1 MQVPDLEEAVER
13 LRDCAE
19 LEDRARERKVERHD
33 EAEEDEDE
41 EHAEL
46 QKLALRNGPPLPSF
60 LVSAPL
66 HSEYRYPH
74 ERKNAVRH
82 IPSHPCPSRTPHR
95 TQRAQQSYSES
106 PSSHSLHGMRTRHS
120 SPLGYSRVL
129 GLTARVEIERDMIE
143 RDGIWLR
150 KTNALMY
157 VQNPLIAIK
166 FHSFCD
172 TRPSACVTRAH

>member
-1 MQVPDLEEAVER
+1 M
-13 LRDCAE
+13 
-19 LEDRARERKVERHD
+19 
-33 EAEEDEDE
+33 
-41 EHAEL
+41 
-46 QKLALRNGPPLPSF
+46 PS
-60 LVSAPL
+60 
-66 HSEYRYPH
+66 
-74 ERKNAVRH
+74 
-82 IPSHPCPSRTPHR
+82 PSQTPHR

-120 SPLGYSRVL
+120 SPLGYSSRVL